1 MNRRRMAM
9 RLALLVAFSGLAPI
23 LVVGAIAIEI
33 LRRHAE
39 HSSLVG
45 LRAVAEQTAA
55 RVGAYVSAQKETLRA
70 VGAAAASSPDGA
82 RRLEEV
88 VLEAPALGRVVLVGD
103 DTPRADLP
111 QFLSPESIARARTGQ
126 EVSSEIYLARDLTP
140 AIDHC
145 IPAPGPP
152 GHAVCASLDLL
163 ELWRFVQRIRVGR
176 SGRALTF
183 DPQGRLLASGVGSLR
198 AAILTGEPVP
208 QSAAAARVA
217 AGSFDVPE
225 SYEGAGGED
234 VLGGWARIP
243 DLGWV
248 VLVEQPAGEALRPAR
263 IAQWVL
269 GLFAVFALGLSILL
283 GWRQSLKVLAE
294 LEVEERWKTAG
305 RIAAGVTH
313 DLGHRV
319 AILAQTAGLAEAGD
333 PTFLPRIRE
342 NLRAEVATLRKFVA
356 DFADLSRDVRSIDLL
371 PLDLDA
377 FAESVARSAAP
388 HAERQ
393 GVRLVVEGSAGSVWV
408 RADRYLLERAVLN
421 LVSNAC
427 EASPRGSEV
436 RIAVLAGGDRAAVE
450 VRDEGAGIEPDR
462 LPRLFDAFVSTKR
475 TGAHVGMGLP
485 NVKRIV
491 DAHGGTVTVAS
502 ALGAGA
508 TFRIELAT
516 MAPPG
521 TGTAAAP
528 AASGA
533 A

>member
-1 MNRRRMAM
+1 MAM

-23 LVVGAIAIEI
+23 IVVGAISLEI

-39 HSSLVG
+39 HSSVVG

-55 RVGAYVSAQKETLRA
+55 RVGGYVAAQKETLRA
-70 VGAAAASSPDGA
+70 VAAAAGDAPEAG

-88 VLEAPALGRVVLVGD
+88 VLEAPALGRVVLVND
-103 DTPRADLP
+103 ATPRADLP
-111 QFLSPESIARARTGQ
+111 PMLGLADLSRARGGQ

-145 IPAPGPP
+145 VPAPARP
-152 GHAVCASLDLL
+152 GQAVCASLDLL
-163 ELWRFVQRIRVGR
+163 ELWRFVQRIQVGR

-183 DPQGRLLASGVGSLR
+183 DPQGRLLASGVGALR
-198 AAILTGEPVP
+198 AAILTGDPVP

-217 AGSFDVPE
+217 AGSLDVPE
-225 SYEGAGGED
+225 SYAGAGGEE

-243 DLGWV
+243 DLGWA
-248 VLVEQPAGEALRPAR
+248 VLVEQPSGEALRPALV
-263 IAQWVL
+263 AQVVL
-269 GLFAVFALGLSILL
+269 AFFAVFALGLSIFL
-283 GWRQSLKVLAE
+283 GWRQSQRVLAE

-305 RIAAGVTH
+305 RIAAGITH

-319 AILAQTAGLAEAGD
+319 AILAQTAGLAESGD
-333 PTFLPRIRE
+333 PAFLPRIRD
-342 NLRAEVATLRKFVA
+342 NLRSEVATLRKFVA
-356 DFADLSRDVRSIDLL
+356 DFADLSREVRSIDLL

-393 GVRLVVEGSAGSVWV
+393 GVRVVVERSGAEAWV

-436 RIAVLAGGDRAAVE
+436 RVAVLAGGDRAAVE
-450 VRDEGAGIEPDR
+450 VRDEGPGIEPAR
-462 LPRLFDAFVSTKR
+462 LPGIFDAFVSTKR

-491 DAHGGTVTVAS
+491 DAHGGTVSVAS
-502 ALGAGA
+502 GLGAGA
-508 TFRIELAT
+508 TFRIELAAI
-516 MAPPG
+516 APPAPASG
-521 TGTAAAP
+521 SAPPP
-528 AASGA
+528 AASNA
-533 A
+533 ASR

>member
-23 LVVGAIAIEI
+23 IVVGAISIEV
-33 LRRHAE
+33 LRRHSE
-39 HSSLVG
+39 HSSVVG

-55 RVGAYVSAQKETLRA
+55 RIGGYVSAQKETLRA
-70 VGAAAASSPDGA
+70 VAAAAVNSPEAG

-88 VLEAPALGRVVLVGD
+88 VLEAPALGRVVLVGEE
-103 DTPRADLP
+103 TSRGDLP
-111 QFLSPESIARARTGQ
+111 PFLTAAEVARARAGE
-126 EVSSEIYLARDLTP
+126 EVSSTIYLARDLTP

-145 IPAPGPP
+145 VPAPARSGQ
-152 GHAVCASLDLL
+152 AVCASLDLL

-183 DPQGRLLASGVGSLR
+183 DPQGRLLASGVGQLR
-198 AAILTGEPVP
+198 AAILTGDPVP

-225 SYEGAGGED
+225 AYPGADGED

-248 VLVEQPAGEALRPAR
+248 VLVEQPAEEALRPAR

-269 GLFAVFALGLSILL
+269 GLFAVFALALSVLL
-283 GWRQSLKVLAE
+283 GRRQSQKVLAE

-319 AILAQTAGLAEAGD
+319 AILAQTAGMAESGD
-333 PTFLPRIRE
+333 PAFLPRIRD
-342 NLRAEVATLRKFVA
+342 NLRTEVATLRKFVA
-356 DFADLSRDVRSIDLL
+356 DFADLSRDVKSVDLL

-393 GVRLVVEGSAGSVWV
+393 GVRLVVQRAGGGAWV
-408 RADRYLLERAVLN
+408 KADRYLLERAVLN

-436 RIAVLAGGDRAAVE
+436 RIAALVDGERAAIE
-450 VRDEGAGIEPDR
+450 VRDEGSGIDPAR

-508 TFRIELAT
+508 TFRIELPAIAPT
-516 MAPPG
+516 GSGISLPPG
-521 TGTAAAP
+521 VP
-528 AASGA
+528 GA

>member
-1 MNRRRMAM
+1 MAM
-9 RLALLVAFSGLAPI
+9 RLAFLVAFSGLAPI
-23 LVVGAIAIEI
+23 IVVGIISIEI

-55 RVGAYVSAQKETLRA
+55 RVGGYVAAQKETLRA
-70 VGAAAASSPDGA
+70 VAAAAVNAPEAA

-103 DTPRADLP
+103 GTPRTDLP
-111 QFLSPESIARARTGQ
+111 QFLSPAEIARARAGE
-126 EVSSEIYLARDLTP
+126 EVSSQIYLARDLTP

-145 IPAPGPP
+145 VPAPARP
-152 GHAVCASLDLL
+152 GQAVCASLDLL
-163 ELWRFVQRIRVGR
+163 ELWRFVQRIRVGQ

-183 DPQGRLLASGVGSLR
+183 DPHGRLLASGLGTLR
-198 AAILTGEPVP
+198 TAILTGDPVP

-217 AGSFDVPE
+217 AGSLDVPE
-225 SYEGAGGED
+225 SYPGAGGED

-248 VLVEQPAGEALRPAR
+248 VLVEQPAGEALRPALV
-263 IAQWVL
+263 AQVVL
-269 GLFAVFALGLSILL
+269 ALFAVFALGLSIFL
-283 GWRQSLKVLAE
+283 GWRQSQRVLAE

-319 AILAQTAGLAEAGD
+319 AILAQTAGLAESGD
-333 PTFLPRIRE
+333 PSFLPRIRD

-356 DFADLSRDVRSIDLL
+356 DFADLSRDVKSVDRL

-388 HAERQ
+388 HAERH
-393 GVRLVVEGSAGSVWV
+393 GVRVVVERSGGAAWV

-421 LVSNAC
+421 LVSNGC

-436 RIAVLAGGDRAAVE
+436 RVAVLSDGARAALE
-450 VRDEGAGIEPDR
+450 VRDEGPGIEPER
-462 LPRLFDAFVSTKR
+462 LPRIFDAFVSTKR

-491 DAHGGTVTVAS
+491 DAHGGGLSVAS

-508 TFRIELAT
+508 VFRIELDAI
-516 MAPPG
+516 APPG
-521 TGTAAAP
+521 AP
-528 AASGA
+528 TPSRVHGSRSPV
-533 A
+533 